1 MEQSCTVWFKFVA
14 KYMTA
19 FVLLGIGAT
28 YVTDLSLVINTL
40 SIANTLQ
47 VITVVL
53 DAGLGGVPVGFH
65 FIESDVSAGLFMA
78 NMGGAGNV
86 AVAVLLATR
95 RMVLMP
101 FARIPFR
108 LDGVLIL
115 ALVGLVAPLLMR

>member
-1 MEQSCTVWFKFVA
+1 MEQSCTVWFKFGA

-19 FVLLGIGAT
+19 SVLLGIGAT

-86 AVAVLLATR
+86 AVLSATR